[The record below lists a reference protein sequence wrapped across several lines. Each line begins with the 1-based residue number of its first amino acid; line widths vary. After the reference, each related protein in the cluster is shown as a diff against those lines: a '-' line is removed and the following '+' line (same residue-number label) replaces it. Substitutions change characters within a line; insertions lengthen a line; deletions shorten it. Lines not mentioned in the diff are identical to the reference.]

1 MPQGLSSLV
10 KISDVVKETLWM
22 AERDDSF
29 YKRFYQH
36 CINGY
41 RELSQFHIADN
52 IRTVK
57 KTMDTNYMVSFPDD
71 MLQWLKVSISVNG
84 VKVSLTHK
92 RDLVN
97 TTSTSFGATVR
108 DTTKGEND
116 KIYVGGYGFGAGI
129 ENEYG
134 YFIPDYENRRFIFV
148 SDQRR
153 EVFLEYTSIGVASD
167 SDMIPVICK
176 PALQAY
182 AMWKDSYFDRYTPM
196 NDQMLKKQVYDE
208 EVDKLRS
215 MYTFTLDDLR
225 DTLNDISTGN
235 PTR

>member
-22 AERDDSF
+22 AGREDEF

-116 KIYVGGYGFGAGI
+116 KIYVGGS
-129 ENEYG
+129 
-134 YFIPDYENRRFIFV
+134 V
-148 SDQRR
+148 S
-153 EVFLEYTSIGVASD
+153 
-167 SDMIPVICK
+167 
-176 PALQAY
+176 
-182 AMWKDSYFDRYTPM
+182 
-196 NDQMLKKQVYDE
+196 
-208 EVDKLRS
+208 
-215 MYTFTLDDLR
+215 
-225 DTLNDISTGN
+225 
-235 PTR
+235 